1 MYHGSRKLTAH
12 RAGQFHGW
20 LLLVALA
27 VALCGGCATDQI
39 HSSAH
44 HSNLALKKGDLESS
58 GLAFITPS
66 TVTGQEEDKQAL
78 GFVFGEVMK
87 QLRPDIPLVPLP
99 QTLSAIN
106 HAGIADSYKSMY
118 ADYGDTGIFRY
129 DILRKI
135 GKVTG
140 ARYLAQIKLSSFNQ
154 QSKGRFSV
162 LGLRLVQTQE
172 ANLRLFFQIWDSQT
186 GAIVWEG
193 TEEVTYS
200 WDSSSERP
208 VTFRM
213 IVEKTARNLIGELP

>member
-1 MYHGSRKLTAH
+1 MMTNRTW
-12 RAGQFHGW
+12 RFHGW

-27 VALCGGCATDQI
+27 IALCGGCATDQV

-44 HSNLALKKGDLESS
+44 HSNIGLKKGDLESS

-78 GFVFGEVMK
+78 GFIFGEVMK
-87 QLRPDIPLVPLP
+87 EMRPDIPLVSLP

-106 HAGIADSYKSMY
+106 RAGIADSYKSMY
-118 ADYGDTGIFRY
+118 EDYGDTGIFRF
-129 DILRKI
+129 DILKEI

-154 QSKGRFSV
+154 QSKGRFSA
-162 LGLRLVQTQE
+162 LGLRIVQTQE

-200 WDSSSERP
+200 WDSSSEQP
-208 VTFRM
+208 VTFRK

>member
-1 MYHGSRKLTAH
+1 MATNRTGLLCI
-12 RAGQFHGW
+12 W
-20 LLLVALA
+20 LLPVALA
-27 VALCGGCATDQI
+27 VFLCGGCASDQI
-39 HSSAH
+39 HSTAH
-44 HSNLALKKGDLESS
+44 ESNIALNKGDLEHS

-78 GFVFGEVMK
+78 GFIFGEVM
-87 QLRPDIPLVPLP
+87 QELRPDIPLVTLP

-106 HAGIADSYKSMY
+106 KAGIADSYKAMY

-129 DILRKI
+129 DILKEI

-154 QSKGRFSV
+154 QSKGRFSA
-162 LGLRLVQTQE
+162 LGFRIIQTQE
-172 ANLRLFFQIWDSQT
+172 ANIRMFFQIWDSQN

-200 WDSSSERP
+200 WDSSSEQP
-208 VTFRM
+208 VTFRK
-213 IVEKTARNLIGELP
+213 IVEKTARNLIGKLP

>member
-1 MYHGSRKLTAH
+1 MATYRP
-12 RAGQFHGW
+12 GQFHGW

-27 VALCGGCATDQI
+27 ATLCSGCASDQI

-44 HSNLALKKGDLESS
+44 HSNIALQKGDLETS

-78 GFVFGEVMK
+78 GFIFGEVMREM
-87 QLRPDIPLVPLP
+87 RPDIPLVSLP

-106 HAGIADSYKSMY
+106 KAGIADSYKAMY

-129 DILRKI
+129 DILKEI

-140 ARYLAQIKLSSFNQ
+140 ARYLAQIKLSSFDQ
-154 QSKGRFSV
+154 QSKGRFSA
-162 LGLRLVQTQE
+162 LGLRIIQTQE
-172 ANLRLFFQIWDSQT
+172 ANIRLFFQIWDSQN

-200 WDSSSERP
+200 WDSSSEQP
-208 VTFRM
+208 VTFRK
-213 IVEKTARNLIGELP
+213 IVEKTARNLISKLP